1 MFLDTAAR
9 PRPEGARLALAMGA
23 RYLPLPRADAA
34 AMHRAVAAAQA
45 A

>member
-1 MFLDTAAR
+1 
-9 PRPEGARLALAMGA
+9 MGA

-34 AMHRAVAAAQA
+34 AMHRAVSAVQA